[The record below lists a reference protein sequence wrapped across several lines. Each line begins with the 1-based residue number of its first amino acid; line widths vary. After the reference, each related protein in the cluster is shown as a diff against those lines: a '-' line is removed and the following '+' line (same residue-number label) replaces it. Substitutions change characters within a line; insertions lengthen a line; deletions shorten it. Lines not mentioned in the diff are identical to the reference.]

1 MTYGL
6 NAPKGFQPG
15 RTLGGYTYTG
25 ALNEYPIT
33 ATNANSIF
41 TGDPVS
47 LSTLGT
53 VQRGAASTP
62 ILGVFMGCK
71 YLSNPAAQY
80 GAFGY
85 AFWPGNPGV
94 VTGNTPVAL
103 IADDPNAIWTIQETD
118 AGSASGTP
126 LTQGAVG
133 LNANFLYT
141 AGSTV
146 TGLSAVSLNNAS
158 TATTLVGNVQIVAL
172 DPSIVIGAQAATPTA
187 GTSGQQVVGAFANWL
202 VKANTNFYA
211 PNVRPV

>member
-1 MTYGL
+1 MTYGS
-6 NAPKGFQPG
+6 NSAKGFQPA
-15 RTLGGYTYTG
+15 RNIGGYTGTY

-33 ATNANSIF
+33 ATNANTMFI
-41 TGDPVS
+41 GDPVS
-47 LSTLGT
+47 LSTAGT

-62 ILGVFMGCK
+62 MLGVFMGCK
-71 YLSNPAAQY
+71 YEVTANLNY
-80 GAFGY
+80 GAFSY
-85 AFWPGNPGV
+85 AYWPGNPGV
-94 VTGNTPVAL
+94 RTGTTPVAL
-103 IADDPNAIWTIQETD
+103 ISDDPNAIYTIQETD
-118 AGSASGTP
+118 AAAASGTP

-172 DPSIVIGAQAATPTA
+172 DPAVVLGVQSATPTIN
-187 GTSGQQVVGAFANWL
+187 GGQQTVGAFANWL